1 MNADLF
7 PEAVAS
13 TPHALWLT
21 RHDLRVIDYQDRR
34 NGGWSHHGL
43 NTARFLCCNRAMTRY
58 ASGETQ
64 ELAEQAYCL
73 RHGLAWW
80 KLAEWNGA
88 MAGGRLV
95 GVDLASGE
103 DESITMLVE
112 AKHYGDI
119 GVVAPASMEL

>member
-1 MNADLF
+1 MSTDLF

-13 TPHALWLT
+13 TPRALWLT

-34 NGGWSHHGL
+34 NGGWSYHGL

-88 MAGGRLV
+88 MSPVLV
-95 GVDLASGE
+95 PAIAPGDGIHL
-103 DESITMLVE
+103 SIEVLGDDSVGNVTM
-112 AKHYGDI
+112 
-119 GVVAPASMEL
+119 ASMEL